1 MRTNTKLA
9 DCEIDRIRDEAVA
22 SGIRSVRSRI
32 EKACTESKRTPDEV
46 TLVAVTKTVPAPVV
60 NLGREAGLSHFGEN
74 RIQDAENKVR
84 SVDGGHWH
92 LVGQLQRNKA
102 RRAIDLFSLIH
113 SVDSIRLAHRLEF
126 VRATQECAV
135 LIQVNLTNSESQA
148 GINPDDLT
156 QLATVID
163 QETSLD
169 LQGLMTIAPING
181 SPDTIRA
188 CFGELRK
195 LRDAL
200 RKTLPNQ
207 PLYDLSMGMTDDFEL
222 AIAEGATIIRVG
234 RAIFGHRPQAVPR

>member
-1 MRTNTKLA
+1 MSVGERGRGKK
-9 DCEIDRIRDEAVA
+9 EVWWRGWVGGEEGG
-22 SGIRSVRSRI
+22 SGSRSVRSRI
-32 EKACTESKRTPDEV
+32 EKARTESKGTPDGV
-46 TLVAVTKTVPAPVV
+46 TLVAVTETVPDRVV
-60 NLGREAGLSHFGEN
+60 NHGREAGLCHYGEK
-74 RIQDAENKVR
+74 RGQDAENKVR

-181 SPDTIRA
+181 SQDTIRA

-207 PLYDLSMGMTDDFEL
+207 PLYDLSID
-222 AIAEGATIIRVG
+222 RKSV
-234 RAIFGHRPQAVPR
+234 V